1 MMLRIIL
8 VSICMS
14 YYQVQAQHPYFDI
27 PISEIDSVSQDD
39 GYRSVATIEG
49 ECIVYHLYLP
59 TDTVILV
66 YKSGMTLPLYIIYRE
81 Q

>member
-1 MMLRIIL
+1 
-8 VSICMS
+8 MS

>member
-1 MMLRIIL
+1 MRTLIFSMCFAA
-8 VSICMS
+8 VSCT
-14 YYQVQAQHPYFDI
+14 AQHPYFDI
-27 PISEIDSVSQDD
+27 PMSEIDSVSQDD

-66 YKSGMTLPLYIIYRE
+66 YKSGITLPLYIIYRE

>member
-1 MMLRIIL
+1 MCFAA
-8 VSICMS
+8 VSCT
-14 YYQVQAQHPYFDI
+14 AQHAYFDI
-27 PISEIDSVSQDD
+27 PITEIDIVSNDD

-66 YKSGMTLPLYIIYRE
+66 YKSGITLPLYIIYRE